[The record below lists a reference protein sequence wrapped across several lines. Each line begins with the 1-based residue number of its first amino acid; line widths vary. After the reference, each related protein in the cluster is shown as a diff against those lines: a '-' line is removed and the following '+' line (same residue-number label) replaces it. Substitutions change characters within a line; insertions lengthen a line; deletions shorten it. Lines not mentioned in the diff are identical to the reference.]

1 MTTLIPAFLD
11 IDGVL
16 QSAASVLAG
25 TAMAHAHDLSTIQQ
39 LAETQATKLLLRIQE
54 RHAQNIQWWIASSW
68 CNGNSPEQLQ
78 QAFETIGFK
87 NVRCCTSGTRVGR
100 IREVLAT
107 LAPEQIERAIVI
119 DDNQSAFLNTEL
131 EARWVKIE
139 SHNGFDAE
147 AYYTVLHL
155 LNIEKPEVFFW

>member
-1 MTTLIPAFLD
+1 MIPVFID

-25 TAMAHAHDLSTIQQ
+25 TPMSHAHDLSTVQQ
-39 LAETQATKLLLRIQE
+39 LAETQATKLLLRVQE
-54 RHAQNIQWWIASSW
+54 RHAPQIQWWIASSW
-68 CNGNSPEQLQ
+68 CNGNTPNELQ
-78 QAFETIGFK
+78 EAFEAIGFK
-87 NVRCCTSGTRVGR
+87 NVRSCASGTRIGR

-107 LAPEQIERAIVI
+107 LVPEQVERAIVI
-119 DDNQSAFLNTEL
+119 DDNQSAFLNSEL
-131 EARWVKIE
+131 EARLVKIE

-147 AYYTVLHL
+147 AYYNVLHL